1 MAGMPKQPVVADPAE
16 DFPQWYQDVL
26 AKAELAESG
35 PARGTMVIRPYGYA
49 LWERIQGE
57 VDARIKRA
65 GAENVYFPLLIPE
78 SYIHREAE
86 HVEGFS
92 PELAVV
98 TVAGGK
104 ELAEPLVIRPTS
116 ETVFGEHM
124 ARWVSSYRDLPLRL
138 NQWANVVRWELRPRL
153 FLRTSEFLWQEGHTA
168 HVDRADAAAYAK
180 QIHLYVYHD
189 FLTQALA
196 IPVFVGRKTAA
207 ERFAG
212 AINTLAC
219 EGIMRDRKA
228 LQLATSHELGQNFAK
243 AFDITY
249 TDHQGELQHA
259 WTTSWGSSTRMV
271 GGLIMAHGDERGL
284 RVPPR
289 VAPIQ
294 TVVVVVRDEESA
306 GERGTQLVKQLTA
319 LGVRAR
325 LDDAVHVGFGR
336 RATDWE
342 LKGVPVRIDVG
353 PRDLKEGNVTL
364 GRRDER
370 QSWTVAVDQAAAAV
384 PEILERMQRDMLAE
398 ATRFRDGSLVD
409 ASTVAEA
416 AEAGKSGVARIPW
429 AQLGTDGERT
439 LLDQGVSVRC
449 IQREDGSL
457 PESEDEPGL
466 VAILAR
472 AY

>member
-1 MAGMPKQPVVADPAE
+1 MAKPPVVSDPQE

-49 LWERIQGE
+49 LWERIQEE
-57 VDARIKRA
+57 VNTRIKRA

-180 QIHLYVYHD
+180 QIHLDVYHD
-189 FLTQALA
+189 FFANVLA
-196 IPVFVGRKTAA
+196 IPVFLGRKTAA

-212 AINTLAC
+212 AINTFTC
-219 EGIMRDRKA
+219 EGVMRDRKA

-243 AFDITY
+243 AFDIAY
-249 TDHQGELQHA
+249 TDPEGKVRHA

-294 TVVVVVRDEESA
+294 TVVVVVRDEEGA
-306 GERGTQLVKQLTA
+306 GERAGELVERLTA
-319 LGVRAR
+319 LGVRAK
-325 LDDAVHVGFGR
+325 LDDATHVGFGR

-364 GRRDER
+364 GRRDEE
-370 QSWTVAVDQAAAAV
+370 QSRTVAIDEVAATI
-384 PEILERMQRDMLAE
+384 PEILEQIQHDMLAE
-398 ATRFRDGSLVD
+398 ATRFRESSLVD
-409 ASTVAEA
+409 AATVEEA
-416 AEAGKSGVARIPW
+416 AEAGGSGVARIPW
-429 AQLGTDGERT
+429 AQLGVDGERR

-449 IQREDGSL
+449 LQREDGSL
-457 PESEDEPGL
+457 PESDDETGL